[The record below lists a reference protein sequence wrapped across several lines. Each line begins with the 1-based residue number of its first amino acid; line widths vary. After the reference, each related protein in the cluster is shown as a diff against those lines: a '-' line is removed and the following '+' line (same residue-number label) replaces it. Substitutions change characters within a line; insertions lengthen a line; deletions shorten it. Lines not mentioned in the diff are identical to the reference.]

1 MKDAFN
7 RKIRVGD
14 FVYLSTNTRYTNVKL
29 GIVTAI
35 NGGLFQLV
43 STPVNIEKTDFS
55 KISRKWFHSSYRLVL
70 AGHLPGELDYIAT
83 KLAAEAN
90 L

>member
-55 KISRKWFHSSYRLVL
+55 KISRKWFYSSYRLVL
-70 AGHLPGELDYIAT
+70 VRQVSLELDYIAN